1 MKNTIK
7 LLGLALCIHSGT
19 TAQNNTSYRPNN
31 GTING
36 FESTAFGLGTLQ
48 SNTGHS
54 NTASG
59 FGALLSNTSGNLNVG
74 DGHYSL
80 AYNTTGS
87 ENTSTGARSML
98 SNTTG
103 SANTASGY
111 YSLLRNTVGNNNT
124 AIGSKALEYNVDGN
138 GNTALGHLSLTNN
151 VSGYINVGLGM
162 YSNVSASNQFN
173 SAAIGPYSLVNAN
186 YKVRLGA
193 ATVTS
198 IEGQVAYSIPSDG
211 RFKNNIS
218 ETDVK
223 GLDFIKQLRPVVYN
237 FDTRKFQEFLT
248 KNMPDSLR
256 EEYLKADFSPSTAIR
271 QSGFIAQEV
280 EAAAKQCGYNFNGV
294 HKPNDDNDNY
304 SIAYSQFV
312 IPLVKGMQEQQK
324 MIENQQQEIE
334 ELKKIVG
341 ELVSKQ
347 PNISSATRLD
357 DVSIYPNPTQ
367 GAFTINTN
375 NMEVGT
381 IDIVDMK
388 GVLIQHI
395 KMQHGVSHYPIDL
408 SAQAKGVYLINIQ
421 TDNGTISQKLIVE

>member
-1 MKNTIK
+1 M
-7 LLGLALCIHSGT
+7 
-19 TAQNNTSYRPNN
+19 
-31 GTING
+31 
-36 FESTAFGLGTLQ
+36 
-48 SNTGHS
+48 
-54 NTASG
+54 
-59 FGALLSNTSGNLNVG
+59 
-74 DGHYSL
+74 
-80 AYNTTGS
+80 
-87 ENTSTGARSML
+87 
-98 SNTTG
+98 
-103 SANTASGY
+103 
-111 YSLLRNTVGNNNT
+111 
-124 AIGSKALEYNVDGN
+124 EYNVDGH
-138 GNTALGHLSLTNN
+138 GNTAVGHISLTNN

-162 YSNVSASNQFN
+162 YSNVSVSSQFN
-173 SAAIGPYSLVNAN
+173 SAAIGAYSLVNAN

-211 RFKNNIS
+211 RFKDNIS

-237 FDTRKFQEFLT
+237 FDTRRFQEFLT
-248 KNMPDSLR
+248 KNMTDSLR
-256 EEYLKADFSPSTAIR
+256 EEYLKADFAPSTAIR

-341 ELVSKQ
+341 ELVYKQ
-347 PNISSATRLD
+347 PNISSVTRLD
-357 DVSIYPNPTQ
+357 DISIYPNPTQ

-381 IDIVDMK
+381 IDIVDIK

-395 KMQHGVSHYPIDL
+395 KIQPGVSRYQIDL
-408 SAQAKGVYLINIQ
+408 TAQSKGMYLVNIQ
-421 TDNGTISQKLIVE
+421 TDREKISKKLILE